1 MKDHDLIMTEET
13 AERLAALRYKT
24 KFMEDTKRLYP
35 GAPDEQIRQRAETAV
50 NAMLDRLRIGLQRS
64 PRKSYVLSEFAK
76 LLKDFD
82 GEDSEE
88 KEEACEY
95 CEEVMALLG
104 IESSDGMLNTWLY
117 GFDPDE

>member
-1 MKDHDLIMTEET
+1 M
-13 AERLAALRYKT
+13 RYKT